1 VKLGLR
7 KRPAF
12 AGAGKHARNDVRDT
26 VRADINVTPL
36 VDVVLVLLII
46 FMVVAPMIS
55 ANTPVELP
63 RTEHHQRK
71 PDDGKDLMV
80 SVTRAGQVYFAGK
93 AVEVR
98 EVPALVT
105 GERRRTPTRPV
116 FLLGDAA
123 SRYGDVRAVM
133 EAIHKGAGVDELQL
147 RTDEAPRG
155 GEPDG
160 HERR

>member
-1 VKLGLR
+1 VKLGR
-7 KRPAF
+7 KRRRGPDP
-12 AGAGKHARNDVRDT
+12 RNS

-36 VDVVLVLLII
+36 VDVVFVLLII

-55 ANTPVELP
+55 ANTPVALP

-71 PDDGKDLMV
+71 SDDGQDVMV
-80 SVTRAGQVYFAGK
+80 SVTQDGSVFFGGRAVGVP
-93 AVEVR
+93 
-98 EVPALVT
+98 EVPALVA
-105 GERRRTPTRPV
+105 GERRRAPARPV
-116 FLLGDAA
+116 LVLGDAA

-133 EAIHKGAGVDELQL
+133 EAIHKGAAVDEVQL

>member
-7 KRPAF
+7 RRRRRA
-12 AGAGKHARNDVRDT
+12 NLRDT

-46 FMVVAPMIS
+46 FMVVSPMIS
-55 ANTPVELP
+55 QNTPVELP

-71 PDDGKDLMV
+71 PQDSAGKDLMV
-80 SVTRAGQVYFAGK
+80 SVTRAGQVYFAGRP
-93 AVEVR
+93 VEVR

-105 GERRRTPTRPV
+105 GERRRAPARPV
-116 FLLGDAA
+116 FVLGDAA

-133 EAIHKGAGVDELQL
+133 EAIHKGASVDEVQL

>member
-1 VKLGLR
+1 VKLGR
-7 KRPAF
+7 KRRRGPDP
-12 AGAGKHARNDVRDT
+12 RNN

-36 VDVVLVLLII
+36 VDVVFVLLII

-55 ANTPVELP
+55 ENAPVALP

-71 PDDGKDLMV
+71 SDDGKDVMV
-80 SVTRAGQVYFAGK
+80 AVTQDGKVFFGGRAV
-93 AVEVR
+93 AVP
-98 EVPALVT
+98 EVPALVA
-105 GERRRTPTRPV
+105 GERRRAPARPV
-116 FLLGDAA
+116 LVLGDAA

-133 EAIHKGAGVDELQL
+133 EAIHQGAAVDEVQL

-155 GEPDG
+155 GEADG